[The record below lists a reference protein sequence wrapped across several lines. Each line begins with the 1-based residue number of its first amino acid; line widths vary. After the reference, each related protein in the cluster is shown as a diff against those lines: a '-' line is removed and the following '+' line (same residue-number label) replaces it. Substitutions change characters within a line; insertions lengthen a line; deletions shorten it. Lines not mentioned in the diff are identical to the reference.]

1 MLLDNI
7 RIVLIQ
13 PQFPGNIGAVAR
25 AMKNMG
31 LTRLYLVNPAQFPH
45 KDAFIRATNA
55 HDVLENA
62 VVADSLSDVIK
73 NCRLVIGTSTRG
85 RGCAVPALTARETAS
100 KIIPEAKNSQVALLF
115 GTEASGMTGEDIKR
129 CNYYGYIPANPEYT
143 SLNLAAA
150 VQTFCYE
157 IFQATDTDK
166 SGPEEISSS
175 YPDNQQLEYFYQH
188 LEQVLLASGFII
200 KKHPGQ
206 IMARLRRLFARA
218 RPDEKEMNILRG
230 ILSSIEKKL

>member
-1 MLLDNI
+1 VLDNI
-7 RIVLIQ
+7 RIVLIE

-31 LTRLYLVNPAQFPH
+31 LANLYLINPAKYPH
-45 KDAFIRATNA
+45 KDATIRATNA
-55 HDVLENA
+55 QDVLENA
-62 VVADSLSDVIK
+62 IVADNLSDVIK
-73 NCRLVIGTSTRG
+73 DCRLVIGSSTRG
-85 RGCAVPALTARETAS
+85 RGCAVPALTARAS
-100 KIIPEAKNSQVALLF
+100 AEKIVAEAGSSQVALLF

-129 CNYYGYIPANPEYT
+129 CNFYGYIPANPLYT

-157 IFQATDTDK
+157 IFQAAEVEK
-166 SGPEEISSS
+166 SSPEENTGQ

-188 LEQVLLASGFII
+188 LEKVLLASGFII
-200 KKHPGQ
+200 RQHPGQ
-206 IMARLRRLFARA
+206 IMQRLRRLFARA

-230 ILSSIEKKL
+230 ILNSIEKKL